1 MQKLKQKYILF
12 LIASLFLF
20 CHASP
25 VGATAV
31 QTYNATINLD
41 GTGADIK
48 FDCIYGQN
56 SESWALIYTNGSTYT
71 YIEGGAGSGAV
82 CNNGYVDL
90 NFGNFPYYT
99 SHHLGGINGN
109 IGNYYIFYNTN
120 SSFPLHC
127 TYPYQSSWGIDG
139 CMAGMYQYAIFSQ
152 TATPPAKHWTT
163 TPAPPTSPTL
173 IIDSPASDTTI
184 TSSSTTLS
192 GNYAALHIGTFGY
205 GYLHIKFR
213 NPNNGIYSYTY
224 TIPLSTYEGTFST
237 PLSNFGITE
246 NGEWDLIA
254 EQELDANTF
263 AELAT
268 NPDGYKLNFNINGN
282 SIPYTFT
289 NWNTWYPENAAGGY
303 TVPSDFADSIEGFF
317 EPIFTNAYE
326 FANQTLRYFNAET
339 SYSKGNQIGLMF
351 PTTQAYINKINI
363 FFGGFPLIQF
373 FEFAIVVMLG
383 VFIVRT
389 IFKFIPFFG

>member
-1 MQKLKQKYILF
+1 MQRIKQKYILL
-12 LIASLFLF
+12 LIIGLFLF
-20 CHASP
+20 CRALPAS
-25 VGATAV
+25 ADAV

-56 SESWALIYTNGSTYT
+56 SESWAMIYTNGSIFKYVQ
-71 YIEGGAGSGAV
+71 GGAGSGAV

-90 NFGNFPYYT
+90 NFGNFPNYV
-99 SHHLGGINGN
+99 HNGVAGLAGTE
-109 IGNYYIFYNTN
+109 IGTYYIFYNTN
-120 SSFPLHC
+120 SSFPYHC
-127 TYPYQSSWGIDG
+127 TYPYQSSWGLDG

-152 TATPPAKHWTT
+152 TATPPDKHWTT
-163 TPAPPTSPTL
+163 TLPPPTSPTL
-173 IIDSPASDTTI
+173 IIDSPASGTTI
-184 TSSSTTLS
+184 TDSSTTLS
-192 GNYAALHIGTFGY
+192 GSYAALHIGTLGY
-205 GYLHIKFR
+205 GYLHIRFK
-213 NPNNGIYSYTY
+213 NPNNGIYSYPY

-254 EQELDANTF
+254 DQELDANTF
-263 AELAT
+263 VELT
-268 NPDGYKLNFNINGN
+268 PDPEYTLNFDIGGN

-389 IFKFIPFFG
+389 IFKFIPLFG

>member
-1 MQKLKQKYILF
+1 MQKIKQKYFLF

-20 CHASP
+20 CHALSASAA
-25 VGATAV
+25 AT

-41 GTGADIK
+41 GTGADMK

-56 SESWALIYTNGSTYT
+56 SEAWALIYTNGSTYV
-71 YIEGGAGSGAV
+71 YVAGGAGSGGI

-90 NFGNFPYYT
+90 NFGNFPNYV
-99 SHHLGGINGN
+99 HNGVGGLNGN
-109 IGNYYIFYNTN
+109 IGNYYVFYNTN
-120 SSFPLHC
+120 STFPLHC
-127 TYPYQSSWGIDG
+127 TYPYTQSWGLDG
-139 CMAGMYQYAIFSQ
+139 CMAGMYEYSIYSQ
-152 TATPPAKHWTT
+152 TATPPAAHWST

-173 IIDSPASDTTI
+173 IVGSPASNTTI
-184 TSSSTTLS
+184 TSGSTTLS
-192 GNYAALHIGTFGY
+192 GSYAALHVGTFGY
-205 GYLHIKFR
+205 GYLHIKFK
-213 NPNNGIYSYTY
+213 NPNNGFYSYVY

-246 NGEWDLIA
+246 NGEWDLVA

-263 AELAT
+263 AEVAI

-282 SIPYTFT
+282 STPYTFT
-289 NWNTWYPENAAGGY
+289 NWNTWYTSNAAGGY
-303 TVPSDFADSIEGFF
+303 SVPSDWATSLTGFIQ
-317 EPIFTNAYE
+317 PIFTNAYE
-326 FANQTLRYFNAET
+326 FANQTLTYFDADT
-339 SYSKGNQIGLMF
+339 AYAKGNQIGIIF

-373 FEFAIVVMLG
+373 FEFAVVVMLG

>member
-1 MQKLKQKYILF
+1 MQKIKQKYILF
-12 LIASLFLF
+12 LIAGLFLF
-20 CHASP
+20 CRALPAS
-25 VGATAV
+25 ADAV

-56 SESWALIYTNGSTYT
+56 SESWALIYTNGITYT

-120 SSFPLHC
+120 SSFPYHC

-152 TATPPAKHWTT
+152 TATPPDKHWTT

-173 IIDSPASDTTI
+173 FIDTPASGTTI
-184 TSSSTTLS
+184 TDNSTTLS
-192 GNYAALHIGTFGY
+192 GSYAALHIGTLGY
-205 GYLHIKFR
+205 GYLHIRFK
-213 NPNNGIYSYTY
+213 NPNNGIYSYPY
-224 TIPLSTYEGTFST
+224 TIPLSNYEGTFST

-254 EQELDANTF
+254 DQELDANTF
-263 AELAT
+263 VELT
-268 NPDGYKLNFNINGN
+268 PDPAYTLNFDIGGN

-326 FANQTLRYFNAET
+326 FANQTLRYFNADT
-339 SYSKGNQIGLMF
+339 SYAKGNQVGIMF